1 MNTSAQTPLN
11 EAEPVNFQNA
21 IRICF
26 VKYADFTGRASRPEF
41 WWFTL
46 FILLSAS
53 AFTYLSET
61 AGSIYSIATLLPF
74 LAVGARRLR
83 DSGNSAWWLF
93 GLLIPV
99 GGIIILGFYWAAPP
113 AKVLTEDSLPA

>member
-1 MNTSAQTPLN
+1 MNTSAQPPLN
-11 EAEPVNFQNA
+11 EAEPVTFQNA
-21 IRICF
+21 IRVCF

-41 WWFTL
+41 WWFAL

-83 DSGNSAWWLF
+83 DGGNSPWWLF

-99 GGIIILGFYWAAPP
+99 AGIILLGFFWAMQP
-113 AKVLTEDSLPA
+113 AKTLANDSLPA